1 MVMKPVQSLKVRGII
16 ACATTE
22 MCVWCWSARVCGWPD
37 VPMHSGGAF
46 TWRRNSGIAEASEV
60 TDSGLRSLMSQ
71 MCHDCGA
78 TGFTLLSPRTNAIM
92 TFRLDRTTRDADGD
106 VISWTLSSISDV
118 TLTVFND

>member
-1 MVMKPVQSLKVRGII
+1 MKPVQSLSMHSMI

-22 MCVWCWSARVCGWPD
+22 ICVWCWSARVRSWPD
-37 VPMHSGGAF
+37 VSMHSGRAF

-60 TDSGLRSLMSQ
+60 TDGGLRPLMNR
-71 MCHDCGA
+71 MCPDCGA

-92 TFRLDRTTRDADGD
+92 TFRLERTTRDADND
-106 VISWTLSSISDV
+106 VISWTLCSISDI